1 MRFIHTADWHLGR
14 FLHGVRLT
22 EDQAFLLDQ
31 FVELARDAGPDLIVI
46 AGDVYDR
53 AVPPPDAVRLLDDV
67 LSRIVSGLG
76 LPAIVI
82 AGNHDSPERLGFGRS
97 LFASS
102 GLHIIGDVRAE
113 QYTVTIHD
121 KHGPV
126 DFHPLPFFEPPTV
139 RLTLDDDSV
148 RDCDRASLAL
158 VDRIRNRRPDNRRS
172 VLITHAFVDGGHETE
187 SERPLS
193 IGGSDRVRAESFAGF
208 DYVALGH
215 LHQRQNV
222 GSERIRYS
230 GSLFKYSFS
239 EADHEK
245 SVDVVEMDSRGVC
258 SVESVSL
265 RPRRDLRRV
274 SGYMADL
281 LSDPG
286 PEHLREAYVAVSLL
300 DRGQIL
306 DARGRLAAV
315 YPNILHV
322 DRPALRKDPEDA
334 DTIRD
339 IRSLSDGA
347 LFEAF
352 FSQMTGEPLSADQRS
367 AYESV
372 VDDVRRAE
380 RETSQ

>member
-14 FLHGVRLT
+14 FLHGARLT

-31 FVELARDAGPDLIVI
+31 FVQLARDAEPDVVVI

-53 AVPPPDAVRLLDDV
+53 AVPPPDAVRLLDDC

-76 LPAIVI
+76 IPAIVI
-82 AGNHDSPERLGFGRS
+82 AGNHDSPDRLGFGRA

-113 QYTVTIHD
+113 PHTVTVHD
-121 KHGPV
+121 EHGPV

-148 RDCDRASLAL
+148 RDYDRASRAL
-158 VDRIRNRRPDNRRS
+158 VDRMRSRRSDNRRS
-172 VLITHAFVDGGHETE
+172 ILITHAFVGGGQETE

-193 IGGSDRVRAESFAGF
+193 VGGSDRVRAESFAGF

-245 SVDVVEMDSRGVC
+245 SVDVVEMDARGAC

-274 SGYMADL
+274 SGYMDDL

-286 PEHLREAYVAVSLL
+286 PDDLREAYVAVSLL

-306 DARGRLAAV
+306 DARGRLSEV
-315 YPNILHV
+315 YPHILHV
-322 DRPALRKDPEDA
+322 ERPAFRKDPEDA

-339 IRSLSDGA
+339 IRSLSDAA
-347 LFEAF
+347 LFESF
-352 FSQMTGEPLSADQRS
+352 FNQMTGEPLSAEERS

-372 VDDVRRAE
+372 VDDLRRAE
-380 RETSQ
+380 REASE